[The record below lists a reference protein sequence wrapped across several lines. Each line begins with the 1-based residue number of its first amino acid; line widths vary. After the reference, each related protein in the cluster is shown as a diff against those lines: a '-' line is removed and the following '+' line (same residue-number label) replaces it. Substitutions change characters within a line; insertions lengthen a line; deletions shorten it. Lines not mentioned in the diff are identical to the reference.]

1 MDRYWSKVWEI
12 FMNCKKTSAGLSV
25 MTVADL
31 FQLPPVRAKLLFSQF
46 SDWGS
51 MKHETL
57 LTCLINL
64 ELVTLMMILKSYS
77 LKGRFIHDSDKNCSK
92 DALYTYTVNENAM
105 DRNDAVLN
113 DVPLVLHNT
122 GSWKNSR

>member
-1 MDRYWSKVWEI
+1 
-12 FMNCKKTSAGLSV
+12 MNCKKTSAGLSV

-57 LTCLINL
+57 LTYLINL

-92 DALYTYTVNENAM
+92 DALHTYTVNENAM

-122 GSWKNSR
+122 GS